1 MGDRD
6 GRTMICGANTNAGR
20 RHCIAPGLND
30 FWPLFALSSA
40 TDGLVAGSLKATQ
53 AREEARLVSRHAWL
67 AGCKPTLPPLRRLT
81 LMTTLERVGRE
92 KSDAQ
97 GRER

>member
-1 MGDRD
+1 MRGKHECRATALH
-6 GRTMICGANTNAGR
+6 RTR
-20 RHCIAPGLND
+20 PQR